1 MGCSGSKPATA
12 LVQQGKSTES
22 ADNLPRLQLQTRADL
37 AQVKQGGA
45 NPGPAIKLP
54 EFEWTELNE
63 PARLGQSDKLKLLLA
78 NGDDKDAKLGTAL
91 RWALSWGA
99 LNNDWE
105 PARILLDSRPQLKQD
120 YGATPEDALFC
131 FRNMAAAVTQDDVS
145 RAAAAPL
152 KVTVAQ
158 SQPED
163 TPANQP
169 VPKPEVS
176 VVSSTLPEDDNLKG
190 SGDEIQIESS
200 PKGGLCTCSIFGMQ

>member
-1 MGCSGSKPATA
+1 M
-12 LVQQGKSTES
+12 QQRKSTEP

-45 NPGPAIKLP
+45 NPGLAIKLP

-78 NGDDKDAKLGTAL
+78 SGVDKDAKLATAL

-99 LNNDWE
+99 LNDDWE
-105 PARILLDSRPQLKQD
+105 PARILLDARPQLKQD

-131 FRNMAAAVTQDDVS
+131 FRNMAAAATQDDVS
-145 RAAAAPL
+145 QAAAPL
-152 KVTVAQ
+152 KVAVTQ
-158 SQPED
+158 SQPEE
-163 TPANQP
+163 TTAEEP

-176 VVSSTLPEDDNLKG
+176 RASSILPRDYTQKG

-200 PKGGLCTCSIFGMQ
+200 PKGGLCTCSFFGMQ